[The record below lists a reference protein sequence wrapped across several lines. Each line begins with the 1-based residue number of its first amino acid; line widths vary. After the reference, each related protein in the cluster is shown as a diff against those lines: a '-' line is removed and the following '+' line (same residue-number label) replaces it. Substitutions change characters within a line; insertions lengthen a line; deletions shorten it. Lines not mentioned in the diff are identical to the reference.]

1 MTVVSAFLVP
11 GSPLPQLR
19 PDVAPWGRLADAM
32 RVAGQ
37 ALAASRPD
45 CVLVYSTQWMAV
57 LDQLWIT
64 RARSTGVHVDE
75 NWHEFGELPFDILS
89 DVPLAQACV
98 DACGS
103 AGVHARGVDYDGF
116 PIDTGTIAA
125 STMMGFG
132 SQGLP
137 VSIAANNLYHD
148 GAQTEALGR
157 LAAECA
163 GRQGKRVAVLG
174 IGGLSNSMFREPVEP
189 KHDRIL
195 SESDDAWNQRMLGL
209 LESGDVDALREQIP
223 HYAREARVDMGFK
236 HFHWVLG
243 ALKGTIK
250 RAEVLEYA
258 PLYGSGGAVVQFV
271 GDEAG

>member
-19 PDVAPWGRLADAM
+19 PDVAPWGRLACAM
-32 RVAGQ
+32 RAAGA

-64 RARSTGVHVDE
+64 RARSIGLHVDE
-75 NWHEFGELPFDILS
+75 NWHEFGELPFDIAS
-89 DVPLAQACV
+89 DAPLAQACV
-98 DACGS
+98 QACAT

-116 PIDTGTIAA
+116 PVDTGTIAA

-132 SQGLP
+132 GTSLP
-137 VSIAANNLYHD
+137 TVIAANNLYHD

-174 IGGLSNSMFREPVEP
+174 IGGLSNSMFREPVELEQ
-189 KHDRIL
+189 DRII
-195 SESDDAWNQRMLGL
+195 SEADDAWNRRILDMMEAGDAAGL
-209 LESGDVDALREQIP
+209 RDQIP
-223 HYAREARVDMGFK
+223 HYAREARADMGFK
-236 HFHWVLG
+236 HFYWVLG
-243 ALKGTIK
+243 ALDG
-250 RAEVLEYA
+250 RLQGARVLEYA
-258 PLYGSGGAVVQFV
+258 PLYGSGGAVV
-271 GDEAG
+271 EMMAN